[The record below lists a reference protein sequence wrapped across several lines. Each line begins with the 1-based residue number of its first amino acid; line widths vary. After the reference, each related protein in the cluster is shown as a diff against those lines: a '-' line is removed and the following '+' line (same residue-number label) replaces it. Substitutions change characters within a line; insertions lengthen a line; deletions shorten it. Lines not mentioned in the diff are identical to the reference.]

1 MKTKNLLS
9 TFVLVVLTSLFSFSQ
24 KITGYTFKSYNVSY
38 IESDFK
44 ELHESNEL
52 FQFSLSDGVLIHT
65 VFNYDCTV
73 KEAQLYKIIS
83 HKTTNEDGILEVH
96 VVVESGLSK
105 KLYDYIL
112 HITEDY
118 VILDLNNT
126 KVLMLG
132 YATVLKTY
140 KQ

>member
-1 MKTKNLLS
+1 MKTKNLL
-9 TFVLVVLTSLFSFSQ
+9 TTLVLILLTTLTSFSQ
-24 KITGYTFKSYNVSY
+24 RIKGYTFKSYNVSY

-52 FQFSLSDGVLIHT
+52 FQFSLTDGYLIHT

-73 KEAQLYKIIS
+73 RDAQVYKIKS
-83 HKTTNEDGILEVH
+83 HKTIDEDGILEVH
-96 VVVESGLSK
+96 VVVESGTSK

-126 KVLMLG
+126 RVLMLG